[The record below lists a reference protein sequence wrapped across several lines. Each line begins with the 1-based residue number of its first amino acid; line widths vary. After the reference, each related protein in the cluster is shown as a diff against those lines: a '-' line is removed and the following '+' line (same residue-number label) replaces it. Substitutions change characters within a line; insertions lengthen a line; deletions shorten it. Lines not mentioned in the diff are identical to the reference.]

1 MADPIRTLDLAA
13 LARTLEQFRRV
24 EPDQTLSCPGPA
36 GEAALKAVEAAHREL
51 PKADR
56 PDPAP
61 VGSRRAPGPR
71 TLPPTRLEPT
81 DPQSVPE
88 LDEGRL
94 LDVKV

>member
-13 LARTLEQFRRV
+13 FARTLEEFRRV
-24 EPDQTLSCPGPA
+24 EPDRTLSSPQKA
-36 GEAALKAVEAAHREL
+36 GEEALKAVEAAHREV

-61 VGSRRAPGPR
+61 IGSRRPNASGPLE
-71 TLPPTRLEPT
+71 TVRLERT

>member
-1 MADPIRTLDLAA
+1 MAEPIRTLDLAA
-13 LARTLEQFRRV
+13 FARTLEEFRRV
-24 EPDQTLSCPGPA
+24 EPEQMLSSPRPA

-61 VGSRRAPGPR
+61 VGSRRSPGLR
-71 TLPPTRLEPT
+71 TLLPTRLAPT

>member
-13 LARTLEQFRRV
+13 FARTLEEFRRV
-24 EPDQTLSCPGPA
+24 EPDQTLSAPRRT
-36 GEAALKAVEAAHREL
+36 GEAALQAVEAAHREL

-61 VGSRRAPGPR
+61 VGSRRPNHPG
-71 TLPPTRLEPT
+71 RLEAVRLERT